1 MKKLPLLT
9 VIIPC
14 YNEASNIPHVFP
26 EVIHFCEQNNFQLIT
41 VDDGSKDET
50 LKELYNLRSDN
61 LEVLHHSINR
71 GYGSAIKTGIRH
83 CKTPLCVTIDA
94 DGQHTLGD
102 IHVLLT
108 AMQDEMADLVV
119 GNRRGLGSSPI
130 RNLGKLIITSFANTF
145 FKLPIQD
152 LNSGM
157 KLYKTRIAQSLIQW
171 TPNGMAFSDVVTLI
185 HLQLRYKIVERD
197 ITIKPRTRGN
207 STINWRTAVY
217 TISEIAFLVVNMVPF
232 RFFGM
237 VSLILLLTGL
247 FWALPFAISGEGVTV
262 GSALLLTAAL
272 IVFLQGVMM
281 ELLVRLRHQNYVYPE
296 NELNKKA

>member
-1 MKKLPLLT
+1 MKNIPILT
-9 VIIPC
+9 VIVPC

-26 EVIHFCEQNNFQLIT
+26 DTILFCEKNNFQLIA

-50 LKELYNLRSDN
+50 LKELYKLQSDK
-61 LEVLHHSINR
+61 LEILHHSVNR

-83 CKTPLCVTIDA
+83 CKTEICITIDA
-94 DGQHTLGD
+94 DGQHALDD
-102 IHVLLT
+102 IHHLMVT
-108 AMQDEMADLVV
+108 MENEMADLVV
-119 GNRRGLGSSPI
+119 GNRRGEGSSPI
-130 RNLGKLIITSFANTF
+130 RNLGKLIIITFANTF
-145 FKLPIQD
+145 FNLPIQD

-157 KLYKTRIAQSLIQW
+157 KLYKTRIVQSLIQW

-207 STINWRTAVY
+207 STINWRTAIY
-217 TISEIAFLVVNMVPF
+217 TISEIAFLVVNIIPF

-237 VSLILLLTGL
+237 VSLILLLIGMI
-247 FWALPFAISGEGVTV
+247 WALPFVISGEGVTV

-281 ELLVRLRHQNYVYPE
+281 ELLVRLRYQNYVYPE
-296 NELNKKA
+296 KNSNKNE